1 MGLAVVFMVLNIL
14 NPAASAPAPFIFFLP
29 AGPAVLPVGAVVLP
43 AGTGALLT
51 AKVLLAAK
59 SVAVKGAVLAGGA
72 FAAAA
77 AVTAAGQQQQDLE
90 QQQQQSYDYNVE
102 DSYIASDAYATP
114 VASYGEP
121 AAAPVPAASY
131 GV

>member
-1 MGLAVVFMVLNIL
+1 MGLAVVFMVLNVL
-14 NPAASAPAPFIFFLP
+14 NPTASAPAPFIFLLP

-51 AKVLLAAK
+51 AKILLAAK

-77 AVTAAGQQQQDLE
+77 AVTAAGQQQQDLDE
-90 QQQQQSYDYNVE
+90 QQQSYDYAVE
-102 DSYIASDAYATP
+102 DSYIASDAYAP
-114 VASYGEP
+114 PAASYGEP
-121 AAAPVPAASY
+121 AAAPVPAPSY

>member
-1 MGLAVVFMVLNIL
+1 MGLAVLFMVLNIL

-90 QQQQQSYDYNVE
+90 QQQQSYDYAIE